1 MEIGTWRGVKALKM
15 INLAQNYHSSEN
27 VEYYGFDLF
36 DMMDEDILENEVSK
50 MPLPLEAVK
59 TLLENTG
66 ATIHLFRGF
75 TKDTMPQVTASLPFM
90 DLVFI
95 DGGHSIETIEND
107 WHYTQQVMGD
117 HTVVIFD
124 DYWSGEWEG
133 RKDAGCRS
141 LIEKIDKLKFDVK
154 ILPIQDKFDKDWGV
168 LKINYVQVQRLIRSD
183 V

>member
-1 MEIGTWRGVKALKM
+1 MEIGTWRGLTALQM
-15 INLAQNYHSSEN
+15 ITLAQKYHAKKN
-27 VEYYGFDLF
+27 IEYYGFDLF
-36 DMMDEDILENEVSK
+36 DMMNEDILVKEVSK
-50 MPLPLEAVK
+50 LPPNLEAVK
-59 TLLENTG
+59 KQLETSG
-66 ATIHLFRGF
+66 AQIHLFRSF
-75 TKDTMPQVTASLPFM
+75 TKDTMPQVMPSLPFM

-141 LIEKIDKLKFDVK
+141 LVGTIDKSQFDVK
-154 ILPIQDKFDKDWGV
+154 LLPIQDTFKKDWG
-168 LKINYVQVQRLIRSD
+168 KF
-183 V
+183 